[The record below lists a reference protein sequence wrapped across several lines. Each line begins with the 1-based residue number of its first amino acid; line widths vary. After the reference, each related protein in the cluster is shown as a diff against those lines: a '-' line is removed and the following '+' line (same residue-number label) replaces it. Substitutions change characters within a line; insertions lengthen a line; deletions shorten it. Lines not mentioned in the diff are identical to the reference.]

1 MYKMVQDL
9 SRDELNEL
17 KSSFFYQDET
27 QDINEGTFSTPEEI
41 PDEIIFEH
49 YDGVYFVKEDF
60 FCNIKDGNYEN
71 CGGAYQGI

>member
-17 KSSFFYQDET
+17 KSNFFYQDET

-41 PDEIIFEH
+41 PDAIIFEH
-49 YDGVYFVKEDF
+49 YDGVCFVKEDF
-60 FCNIKDGNYEN
+60 FCNIKDDNYEN

>member
-1 MYKMVQDL
+1 MGKMVQDL

-27 QDINEGTFSTPEEI
+27 QNINEGTFSTPEKI

-49 YDGVYFVKEDF
+49 YDGVCFVEEDF

>member
-1 MYKMVQDL
+1 MYKMVRDL

-27 QDINEGTFSTPEEI
+27 QDINEGTFSTPEDI
-41 PDEIIFEH
+41 PDKIIFEH
-49 YDGVYFVKEDF
+49 YDGVCFVEEDF

>member
-1 MYKMVQDL
+1 MYKMVQDS

-27 QDINEGTFSTPEEI
+27 QDINEGTFSTPEDI
-41 PDEIIFEH
+41 PDKIIFEH
-49 YDGVYFVKEDF
+49 YDGVCFVEEDF